1 MANSSGYENVTNTMN
16 QISRLPMGV
25 AVFLSASNI
34 FLSIIA
40 SVGNALILIAL
51 RKVSSIHPPTKLL
64 FRCLAVS
71 DLCVGLLLQPL
82 FVTRL
87 LNDVTQKINWN
98 IVIYIIVANA
108 CLSLFVCG
116 ISVLV
121 TTAISVDRLLAV
133 MLRLRYRQVVTLR
146 RVRVGIFCFCLSTV
160 LSSGLMG
167 YFVSFRIALTWAIVW
182 VLLCFVVS
190 VFCYAKIFL
199 RLRQQQAQVQD
210 FCHQVQPNEGETPLN
225 IARYKR
231 TVSSIAW
238 VQMTL
243 VACYVP
249 LVIVSMLHNNN
260 PTYNDIEWSAVVTLF
275 YLNSSLNPML
285 YCWRIAEMRQA
296 VKDTVTQFCCA

>member
-1 MANSSGYENVTNTMN
+1 
-16 QISRLPMGV
+16 MGV
-25 AVFLSASNI
+25 TVFLSASNI

-51 RKVSSIHPPTKLL
+51 GKVSSIHPPTKLL

-82 FVTRL
+82 FATRL
-87 LNDVTQKINWN
+87 LNDVTQKINSN
-98 IVIYIIVANA
+98 IVIYIIVANT
-108 CLSLFVCG
+108 CLGFFVCG

-121 TTAISVDRLLAV
+121 SAAISVDRLLAF

-146 RVRVGIFCFCLSTV
+146 RVRVGIFCFCLSAV
-160 LSSGLMG
+160 LSGLIT
-167 YFVSFRIALTWAIVW
+167 YFGSFRIASTGAIAG
-182 VLLCFVVS
+182 VLLSLVVS
-190 VFCYAKIFL
+190 VFCYAKIFF

-243 VACYVP
+243 VVCYVP
-249 LVIVSMLHNNN
+249 LVIVSVLHNYNSTINN
-260 PTYNDIEWSAVVTLF
+260 IEWNAAVTLF
-275 YLNSSLNPML
+275 YLNSSLNPLL
-285 YCWRIAEMRQA
+285 YCWKIAEIRQA